1 MSHTTSICSPPPC
14 AEYDTALF
22 WLNRH
27 PSQVKRLPASQAT
40 HLKERAGFPGT
51 HSRISPG
58 SPAPLV
64 SRSHL
69 GSPIHLVLHTHL
81 HAHTLYW

>member
-58 SPAPLV
+58 SP
-64 SRSHL
+64 
-69 GSPIHLVLHTHL
+69 IHLVLHTHL